1 MLILL
6 LLDLQIA
13 SLLVC
18 LFNNLWIMNINNNS
32 IKRYTKVKFW
42 TCYIEVCF
50 GEMSFAH
57 FCEMVLTAP
66 NIVALWISRMLF
78 HLFLAVHGWARLSA
92 AERGWAQLSRAE
104 HGWAGLSMAEQGW
117 AWLSIAEMLKQ
128 RNAEHWKNTINASLN
143 FNEHRWVLLR
153 IAELTK

>member
-42 TCYIEVCF
+42 TCYIDVCS

-57 FCEMVLTAP
+57 FCEMVPDSTQYCCPLKFR
-66 NIVALWISRMLF
+66 N
-78 HLFLAVHGWARLSA
+78 AVPFIFGCARLSTA
-92 AERGWAQLSRAE
+92 KRGWAQLSAAE
-104 HGWAGLSMAEQGW
+104 RSWAGLSRAEHCRNAKAKKCW
-117 AWLSIAEMLKQ
+117 ALKKYDQCITELQWASLSIAKDCW
-128 RNAEHWKNTINASLN
+128 AY
-143 FNEHRWVLLR
+143 
-153 IAELTK
+153 